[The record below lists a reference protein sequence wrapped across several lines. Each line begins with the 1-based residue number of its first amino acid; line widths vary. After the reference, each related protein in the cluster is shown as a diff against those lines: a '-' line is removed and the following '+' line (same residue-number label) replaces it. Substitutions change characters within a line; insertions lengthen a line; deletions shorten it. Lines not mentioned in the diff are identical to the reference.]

1 MLAADFGDNSVM
13 RELLLAKSV
22 LANAVGY
29 LQAEI
34 SKYDEELIEKQ
45 TQSNDLPILT
55 VGGPSSVVFWYYT
68 TKFT

>member
-34 SKYDEELIEKQ
+34 SKHDEELIEKQ

-55 VGGPSSVVFWYYT
+55 VG
-68 TKFT
+68 